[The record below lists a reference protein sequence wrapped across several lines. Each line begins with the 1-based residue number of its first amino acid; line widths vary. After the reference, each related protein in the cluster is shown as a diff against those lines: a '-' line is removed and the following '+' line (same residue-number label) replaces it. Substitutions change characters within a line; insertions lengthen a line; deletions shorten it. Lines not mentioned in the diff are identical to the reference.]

1 MDRHSFYVNVGSIL
15 RVRRKA
21 EGLTLDALAK
31 KINKSTATL
40 SKYEKKAKLPL
51 PWTFWRICA
60 VC

>member
-31 KINKSTATL
+31 KINKSTAP
-40 SKYEKKAKLPL
+40 SPNMKKAKLPL